1 MKTKKIT
8 ALVLAALMAAGT
20 TATAFADCDVVN
32 AGGDK
37 DAKRPLTFNDETIYE
52 NEDGVLT
59 PSTDFRPGDTLYIRL
74 DELNANGDKK
84 IEDEKDDMNVYADWK
99 VGKDAVESVDIVY
112 KKGNYPTSMEE
123 TTFTYTVDGVPFKI
137 EGKDIQHDLNSAI
150 KAQLTKH
157 QKENPDFLKDEIA
170 AELARFE
177 AKLYVVSGTYYP
189 DAEEALVKA
198 GWKKV
203 AVQVG
208 DGTGA
213 VSGYTSVDELVKDDC
228 SATQYTG
235 NPKAYYS
242 TQGDKDNGYGVYSS
256 ADGNSVGELSDD
268 CYIFGSGPYNFI
280 DVSAIDTAKKLN
292 STGLISDV
300 VRDMSGESYYVKNEG
315 DTPKSVE
322 DALAQAVDTDKNIS
336 VVDGYIVGG
345 TMTQPEDAKDMA
357 VASII
362 ANEVVN
368 VNTTVDRTYK
378 NNYTYWVEI
387 KTKEDDTTKV
397 LDLAGVLRIGS
408 TKNKAE
414 DVANAF
420 QLDTSLDNR
429 VYDSGAYVTVE
440 DEWTFAPDS
449 RSVVKFSD
457 DAEDVV
463 LYFGENEAAW
473 FEFDA
478 RGQSALNLEFTF
490 DFNKEIADLF
500 PEANIDFL
508 TFTSKPATNRTG
520 DLYIVADEDTYLYEV
535 TDDGVKTVAYL
546 PAGGTGSAAVSAALG
561 VKNINGAEYDE
572 KEGAWHIRTRKLG
585 AYAISDTELDT
596 SRTLDGDEPSSES
609 GNSGNNNGTKPIPDT
624 GR

>member
-20 TATAFADCDVVN
+20 TATAFADSDVVN
-32 AGGDK
+32 RGGDL
-37 DAKRPLTFNDETIYE
+37 DDKRPLTFNDETIYE

-150 KAQLTKH
+150 KAQLTEYQ
-157 QKENPDFLKDEIA
+157 QKNPDFLKDEIA

-177 AKLYVVSGTYYP
+177 AKLYVVSGTYYA

-203 AVQVG
+203 AVQAGTKGYSSVEELIKTG
-208 DGTGA
+208 TLAGGSDYAASADVDKGYGTYGTQDGTNDTA
-213 VSGYTSVDELVKDDC
+213 LDTSNDYVFSSTKKFLSVD
-228 SATQYTG
+228 A
-235 NPKAYYS
+235 
-242 TQGDKDNGYGVYSS
+242 
-256 ADGNSVGELSDD
+256 
-268 CYIFGSGPYNFI
+268 
-280 DVSAIDTAKKLN
+280 
-292 STGLISDV
+292 GLTVSDV
-300 VRDMSGESYYVKNEG
+300 IASGAIEDVVDMSGAAYYVKSEG
-315 DTPKSVE
+315 DTPMSVE
-322 DALAQAVDTDKNIS
+322 DALAQAVDTDKSIS
-336 VVDGYIVGG
+336 VVDGYVVGG
-345 TMTQPEDAKDMA
+345 EMTQPEDAKAMA

-368 VNTTVDRTYK
+368 VNTTVDRTYE

-414 DVANAF
+414 DATNAF

-596 SRTLDGDEPSSES
+596 SRTLDGDESSSES

>member
-20 TATAFADCDVVN
+20 TATAFADSDVVN
-32 AGGDK
+32 RGGDL
-37 DAKRPLTFNDETIYE
+37 DDKRPLTFNDETIYE

-150 KAQLTKH
+150 KAQLTEYQ
-157 QKENPDFLKDEIA
+157 QKNPDFLKDEIA

-177 AKLYVVSGTYYP
+177 AKLYVVSGTYYA

-203 AVQVG
+203 AVQAGTKGYSSVEELIKTG
-208 DGTGA
+208 TLAGGSDYAASADVNKGYGTYGTQDGTNDTA
-213 VSGYTSVDELVKDDC
+213 LDTSNDYVFSSTKKFLSVD
-228 SATQYTG
+228 A
-235 NPKAYYS
+235 
-242 TQGDKDNGYGVYSS
+242 
-256 ADGNSVGELSDD
+256 
-268 CYIFGSGPYNFI
+268 
-280 DVSAIDTAKKLN
+280 
-292 STGLISDV
+292 GLTVSDV
-300 VRDMSGESYYVKNEG
+300 IASGAIEDVVDMSGAAYYVKSEG
-315 DTPKSVE
+315 DTPMSVE
-322 DALAQAVDTDKNIS
+322 DALAQAVDTDKSIS
-336 VVDGYIVGG
+336 VVDGYVVGG
-345 TMTQPEDAKDMA
+345 EMTQPEDAKAMA

-368 VNTTVDRTYK
+368 VNTTVDRTYE

-414 DVANAF
+414 DATNAF

-429 VYDSGAYVTVE
+429 VYDNGAYVKVV
-440 DEWTFAPDS
+440 DEWTFKPDS
-449 RSVVKFSD
+449 RSVVKFDD
-457 DAEDVV
+457 DADDVT

-500 PEANIDFL
+500 PKANIDFL
-508 TFTSKPATNRTG
+508 TFTSKPSTNRTG
-520 DLYIVADEDTYLYEV
+520 DLYIVADEDTFLYEV
-535 TDDGVKTVAYL
+535 TEDGVKEI
-546 PAGGTGSAAVSAALG
+546 P
-561 VKNINGAEYDE
+561 NAEYSE

-596 SRTLDGDEPSSES
+596 SVKVNSKDETSKPTTSKP
-609 GNSGNNNGTKPIPDT
+609 NGGKDNPDT

>member
-20 TATAFADCDVVN
+20 TATAFADSDVVN
-32 AGGDK
+32 RGGDL

-150 KAQLTKH
+150 KAQLTDY
-157 QKENPDFLKDEIA
+157 QKNNPDFLKDEIA

-189 DAEEALVKA
+189 DAEEALKTA

-203 AVQVG
+203 AVQA
-208 DGTGA
+208 GTK
-213 VSGYTSVDELVKDDC
+213 GYSSVEELIKTGTLAGSTDYAASADVDKGYGTYGTQDVTNNTALDTSNDYVFSSTKKFLSVD
-228 SATQYTG
+228 A
-235 NPKAYYS
+235 
-242 TQGDKDNGYGVYSS
+242 
-256 ADGNSVGELSDD
+256 
-268 CYIFGSGPYNFI
+268 
-280 DVSAIDTAKKLN
+280 
-292 STGLISDV
+292 GLTVSDV
-300 VRDMSGESYYVKNEG
+300 IASGAIEDVVDMSGAAYYVKNEG

-535 TDDGVKTVAYL
+535 TDNGVKTVAYL

-596 SRTLDGDEPSSES
+596 SRTLDGDESSSES

>member
-20 TATAFADCDVVN
+20 TATAFADSDVVN
-32 AGGDK
+32 RGGDL
-37 DAKRPLTFNDETIYE
+37 DDKRPLTFNDETIYE

-99 VGKDAVESVDIVY
+99 VGKDAVESIDIVY

-123 TTFTYTVDGVPFKI
+123 TTFTFTVDGVPFKI
-137 EGKDIQHDLNSAI
+137 DGKDVQSDLNAAI
-150 KAQLTKH
+150 KKELEDYQAKH
-157 QKENPDFLKDEIA
+157 PDTFLKEEID

-177 AKLYVVSGTYYP
+177 ADLYVVSGTYYP
-189 DAEEALVKA
+189 DAEEALKAA

-203 AVQVG
+203 IGQINNGSVK
-208 DGTGA
+208 
-213 VSGYTSVDELVKDDC
+213 GYSSVVELVKGAGGNNS
-228 SATQYTG
+228 SATS
-235 NPKAYYS
+235 KYYADS
-242 TQGDKDNGYGVYSS
+242 DSASNGYGTYS
-256 ADGNSVGELSDD
+256 DSDMSEGSLTSD
-268 CYIFGSGPYNFI
+268 CYLFTSSTKFI
-280 DVSAIDTAKKLN
+280 DVSVNDTIAKIMGTGVITGVEDLN
-292 STGLISDV
+292 GAA
-300 VRDMSGESYYVKNEG
+300 YYVKNEG
-315 DTPKSVE
+315 DTPKSVA
-322 DALAQAVDTDKNIS
+322 DALAQAVGTDKNIS
-336 VVDGYIVGG
+336 VVDGYVVGG
-345 TMTQPEDAKDMA
+345 AMTQPEDAKKMA

-368 VNTTVDRTYK
+368 VNTIVDRTYK

-414 DVANAF
+414 DATNAF

-535 TDDGVKTVAYL
+535 TDNGVKEI
-546 PAGGTGSAAVSAALG
+546 P
-561 VKNINGAEYDE
+561 NAEYDE

-596 SRTLDGDEPSSES
+596 SRTLDGDESSSES
-609 GNSGNNNGTKPIPDT
+609 GNSGNNNGNKPIPDT

>member
-20 TATAFADCDVVN
+20 TATAFADSDVVN
-32 AGGDK
+32 RGGDL
-37 DAKRPLTFNDETIYE
+37 DDKRPLTFNDETIYE

-99 VGKDAVESVDIVY
+99 VGKDAVESIDIVY

-157 QKENPDFLKDEIA
+157 QQMNPDFLKDEIA

-177 AKLYVVSGTYYP
+177 AKLYVVSGTYYA
-189 DAEEALVKA
+189 DAEEALKAA

-203 AVQVG
+203 AVQAGTKGYSSVEELIK
-208 DGTGA
+208 TGA
-213 VSGYTSVDELVKDDC
+213 LAGSTDYAASADVAKGYGTYGTQDPTNNTALDTSNDYVFSSTKKFLSVD
-228 SATQYTG
+228 A
-235 NPKAYYS
+235 
-242 TQGDKDNGYGVYSS
+242 
-256 ADGNSVGELSDD
+256 
-268 CYIFGSGPYNFI
+268 
-280 DVSAIDTAKKLN
+280 
-292 STGLISDV
+292 GLTVSDV
-300 VRDMSGESYYVKNEG
+300 IASGAIEDVVDMSGAAYYVKNEG

-387 KTKEDDTTKV
+387 KTREDDTTKV

-414 DVANAF
+414 DATNAF

-535 TDDGVKTVAYL
+535 TDNGVKEI
-546 PAGGTGSAAVSAALG
+546 P
-561 VKNINGAEYDE
+561 NAEYDE

-596 SRTLDGDEPSSES
+596 SRTLDGDESSSES
-609 GNSGNNNGTKPIPDT
+609 GNSGNNNGNKPIPDT

>member
-20 TATAFADCDVVN
+20 TATAFADSDVVN
-32 AGGDK
+32 RGGDL
-37 DAKRPLTFNDETIYE
+37 DDKRPLTFNDETIYE

-99 VGKDAVESVDIVY
+99 VGKDAVESIDIVY
-112 KKGNYPTSMEE
+112 KKGNFFSALDE
-123 TTFTYTVDGVPFKI
+123 TTFTFTIDGVKFKI
-137 EGKDIQHDLNSAI
+137 PGNKDLGTDVAVKDAI
-150 KAQLTKH
+150 LAELKTYQASH
-157 QKENPDFLKDEIA
+157 PDFLKDEIA
-170 AELARFE
+170 AQMENYAGTVYAFTYGGETKNFATAKE
-177 AKLYVVSGTYYP
+177 ALEAAGWKYGTYYTY
-189 DAEEALVKA
+189 DGKA
-198 GWKKV
+198 YENTDVV
-203 AVQVG
+203 AILRAAGG
-208 DGTGA
+208 DN
-213 VSGYTSVDELVKDDC
+213 S
-228 SATQYTG
+228 SATS
-235 NPKAYYS
+235 KYYADS
-242 TQGDKDNGYGVYSS
+242 DSASNGYGTYS
-256 ADGNSVGELSDD
+256 DSDMSEGSLTSD
-268 CYIFGSGPYNFI
+268 CYIFTNGQKFVNSSVITTVEDLMSTNVVDGIEKKENVFK
-280 DVSAIDTAKKLN
+280 SADTL
-292 STGLISDV
+292 L
-300 VRDMSGESYYVKNEG
+300 GEK
-315 DTPKSVE
+315 
-322 DALAQAVDTDKNIS
+322 DALAAEKTVSAVNGYVENGTVLTEDQAKS
-336 VVDGYIVGG
+336 KAAA
-345 TMTQPEDAKDMA
+345 EA
-357 VASII
+357 VAAAA
-362 ANEVVN
+362 ANAATEYGVS
-368 VNTTVDRTYK
+368 YK

-414 DVANAF
+414 DATNAF

-535 TDDGVKTVAYL
+535 TDNGVKEI
-546 PAGGTGSAAVSAALG
+546 P
-561 VKNINGAEYDE
+561 NAEYDE

-596 SRTLDGDEPSSES
+596 SRTLDGDESSSES
-609 GNSGNNNGTKPIPDT
+609 GNSGNNNGNKPIPDT

>member
-20 TATAFADCDVVN
+20 TATAFADSDVVN
-32 AGGDK
+32 RGGDL
-37 DAKRPLTFNDETIYE
+37 DDKRPLTFNDETIYE

-112 KKGNYPTSMEE
+112 KKGNYFNNLDE
-123 TTFTYTVDGVPFKI
+123 TTFTFTVDGVKFEI
-137 EGKDIQHDLNSAI
+137 NGKGLGTDVAVKNAI
-150 KAQLTKH
+150 LAELKTYQASH
-157 QKENPDFLKDEIA
+157 PDFLKDEIA
-170 AELARFE
+170 AQMEN
-177 AKLYVVSGTYYP
+177 YSGTVYAFTYGGETKNF
-189 DAEEALVKA
+189 ATAKEALEAA
-198 GWKKV
+198 GWTYGDYFTYSGTDY
-203 AVQVG
+203 ADSQVTDVLDATG
-208 DGTGA
+208 KGKADGSEYA
-213 VSGYTSVDELVKDDC
+213 SQDAID
-228 SATQYTG
+228 A
-235 NPKAYYS
+235 
-242 TQGDKDNGYGVYSS
+242 GYGDYVDSQDGEHDQALQTSFYKFDTNKKFVDPAKVDTLTKLEATGIVDGLTK
-256 ADGNSVGELSDD
+256 ADGNYKAPTTNAMTE
-268 CYIFGSGPYNFI
+268 
-280 DVSAIDTAKKLN
+280 
-292 STGLISDV
+292 
-300 VRDMSGESYYVKNEG
+300 
-315 DTPKSVE
+315 E
-322 DALAQAVDTDKNIS
+322 DALAAEKAVSAVNGYVENGTVLTEDQAKS
-336 VVDGYIVGG
+336 KAAA
-345 TMTQPEDAKDMA
+345 EA
-357 VASII
+357 VAAAA
-362 ANEVVN
+362 ANAATEYGVS
-368 VNTTVDRTYK
+368 YK

-596 SRTLDGDEPSSES
+596 SRTLDGDESSSES

>member
-20 TATAFADCDVVN
+20 TATAFADSDVVN
-32 AGGDK
+32 RGGDL

-150 KAQLTKH
+150 KAQLTEYQ
-157 QKENPDFLKDEIA
+157 QKNPDFLKDEIA

-189 DAEEALVKA
+189 DAEEALKTA

-203 AVQVG
+203 AVQA
-208 DGTGA
+208 GTK
-213 VSGYTSVDELVKDDC
+213 GYSSVEELIKTGTLAGSTDYAASADVAKGYGTYGTQDVTNNIALDTSNDYVFSSTKKFLSVD
-228 SATQYTG
+228 A
-235 NPKAYYS
+235 
-242 TQGDKDNGYGVYSS
+242 
-256 ADGNSVGELSDD
+256 
-268 CYIFGSGPYNFI
+268 
-280 DVSAIDTAKKLN
+280 
-292 STGLISDV
+292 GLTVSDV
-300 VRDMSGESYYVKNEG
+300 IASGAIEDVVDMSGAAYYVKNEG

-368 VNTTVDRTYK
+368 VNTTVDRTYE

-397 LDLAGVLRIGS
+397 LDLAGILRIGS

-414 DVANAF
+414 DATNAF

-535 TDDGVKTVAYL
+535 TDNGVKTVAYL

-596 SRTLDGDEPSSES
+596 SRTLDGDESSSES
-609 GNSGNNNGTKPIPDT
+609 GNSGNNNGNKPIPDT

>member
-20 TATAFADCDVVN
+20 TATAFADSDVVN
-32 AGGDK
+32 RGGDL
-37 DAKRPLTFNDETIYE
+37 DDKRPLTFNDETIYE

-99 VGKDAVESVDIVY
+99 VGKDAVESIDIVY

-150 KAQLTKH
+150 KAQLTDY
-157 QKENPDFLKDEIA
+157 QKKNPDFLKDEIA

-177 AKLYVVSGTYYP
+177 AKLYVVSGTYYA
-189 DAEEALVKA
+189 DAEEALKAA

-203 AVQVG
+203 AVQA
-208 DGTGA
+208 GTK
-213 VSGYTSVDELVKDDC
+213 GYSSVEELIKTGTLAGSTDYAASADVAKGYGTYGTQDVTNNTALDTSNDYVFSSTQKFLSVD
-228 SATQYTG
+228 A
-235 NPKAYYS
+235 
-242 TQGDKDNGYGVYSS
+242 
-256 ADGNSVGELSDD
+256 
-268 CYIFGSGPYNFI
+268 
-280 DVSAIDTAKKLN
+280 
-292 STGLISDV
+292 GLTVSDV
-300 VRDMSGESYYVKNEG
+300 IASGAIEDVVDMSGAAYYVKSEG

-414 DVANAF
+414 DATNAF

-535 TDDGVKTVAYL
+535 TDNGVKEI
-546 PAGGTGSAAVSAALG
+546 P
-561 VKNINGAEYDE
+561 NAEYDE

-596 SRTLDGDEPSSES
+596 SRTLDGDESSSES
-609 GNSGNNNGTKPIPDT
+609 GNSGNDNGNKPIPDT

>member
-20 TATAFADCDVVN
+20 TATAFADSDVVN
-32 AGGDK
+32 RGGDL
-37 DAKRPLTFNDETIYE
+37 DDKRPLTFNDETIYE

-150 KAQLTKH
+150 KAQLTEYQ
-157 QKENPDFLKDEIA
+157 QKNPDFLKDEIA

-203 AVQVG
+203 AVQA
-208 DGTGA
+208 GTK
-213 VSGYTSVDELVKDDC
+213 GYSSVEELIKTGTLAGSTDYAASADVDKGYGTYGTQDATNNTALDTSNDYVFSSTKKFLSVD
-228 SATQYTG
+228 A
-235 NPKAYYS
+235 
-242 TQGDKDNGYGVYSS
+242 
-256 ADGNSVGELSDD
+256 
-268 CYIFGSGPYNFI
+268 
-280 DVSAIDTAKKLN
+280 
-292 STGLISDV
+292 GLTVSDV
-300 VRDMSGESYYVKNEG
+300 IASGAIEDVVDMSGAAYYVKNEG

-414 DVANAF
+414 DATNAF

>member
-20 TATAFADCDVVN
+20 TATAFADSDVVN
-32 AGGDK
+32 RGGDL
-37 DAKRPLTFNDETIYE
+37 DGKRPLTFNDETIYE

-150 KAQLTKH
+150 KAQLTEYQ
-157 QKENPDFLKDEIA
+157 QKNPDFLKDEIA

-177 AKLYVVSGTYYP
+177 AKLYVVSGTYYA
-189 DAEEALVKA
+189 DAEEALKAA

-203 AVQVG
+203 AVQA
-208 DGTGA
+208 GTK
-213 VSGYTSVDELVKDDC
+213 GYSSVEELIKTGTLAGSTDYAASADVAKGYGTYGTQDVTNNTALDTSNDYVFSSTQKFLSVD
-228 SATQYTG
+228 A
-235 NPKAYYS
+235 
-242 TQGDKDNGYGVYSS
+242 
-256 ADGNSVGELSDD
+256 
-268 CYIFGSGPYNFI
+268 
-280 DVSAIDTAKKLN
+280 
-292 STGLISDV
+292 GLTVSDV
-300 VRDMSGESYYVKNEG
+300 IASGAIEDVVDMSGAAYYVKSEG

-414 DVANAF
+414 DATNAF

-535 TDDGVKTVAYL
+535 TDNGVKEI
-546 PAGGTGSAAVSAALG
+546 P
-561 VKNINGAEYDE
+561 NAEYDE

-596 SRTLDGDEPSSES
+596 SRTLDGDESSSES

>member
-20 TATAFADCDVVN
+20 TATAFADSDVVN
-32 AGGDK
+32 RGGDL
-37 DAKRPLTFNDETIYE
+37 DDKRPLTFNDETIYE

-74 DELNANGDKK
+74 DELNANGNKK

-150 KAQLTKH
+150 KAQLTEYQ
-157 QKENPDFLKDEIA
+157 QKNPDFLKDEIA

-177 AKLYVVSGTYYP
+177 AKLYVVSSTYYP

-203 AVQVG
+203 AVQA
-208 DGTGA
+208 GTKGYSSVEELIKTGTLAGA
-213 VSGYTSVDELVKDDC
+213 SDYAASADVDKGYGTYGTQDVTNNTALDTSNDYVFSSTKKFLSVD
-228 SATQYTG
+228 A
-235 NPKAYYS
+235 
-242 TQGDKDNGYGVYSS
+242 
-256 ADGNSVGELSDD
+256 
-268 CYIFGSGPYNFI
+268 
-280 DVSAIDTAKKLN
+280 
-292 STGLISDV
+292 GLTVSDV
-300 VRDMSGESYYVKNEG
+300 IASGAIEDVVDMSGAAYYVKNEG
-315 DTPKSVE
+315 DTPKSVA
-322 DALAQAVDTDKNIS
+322 DALAQAVDTDKSIS
-336 VVDGYIVGG
+336 VVDGYVVGG
-345 TMTQPEDAKDMA
+345 EMTRPEDAKAMA

-414 DVANAF
+414 DATNAF

-535 TDDGVKTVAYL
+535 TDNGVKEI
-546 PAGGTGSAAVSAALG
+546 P
-561 VKNINGAEYDE
+561 NAEYDE

-596 SRTLDGDEPSSES
+596 SRTLDGDESSSES
-609 GNSGNNNGTKPIPDT
+609 GNSGNNNGNKPIPDT

>member
-20 TATAFADCDVVN
+20 TATAFADSDVVN
-32 AGGDK
+32 RGGDL
-37 DAKRPLTFNDETIYE
+37 DDKRPLTFNDETIYE

-74 DELNANGDKK
+74 DELNSNGDKK

-150 KAQLTKH
+150 KAQLTKYQ
-157 QKENPDFLKDEIA
+157 QKNPDFLKDEIA

-177 AKLYVVSGTYYP
+177 AKLYVVSGTYYA
-189 DAEEALVKA
+189 DAEEALKAA

-203 AVQVG
+203 AVRA
-208 DGTGA
+208 GTK
-213 VSGYTSVDELVKDDC
+213 GYSSVEELIKTGTLAGSTDYAASADVDKGYGTYGTQDPTNNTALDTSNDYVFSSTKKFLSVD
-228 SATQYTG
+228 A
-235 NPKAYYS
+235 
-242 TQGDKDNGYGVYSS
+242 
-256 ADGNSVGELSDD
+256 
-268 CYIFGSGPYNFI
+268 
-280 DVSAIDTAKKLN
+280 
-292 STGLISDV
+292 GLTVSDV
-300 VRDMSGESYYVKNEG
+300 IASGAIKDVVDMSGAAYYVKSEG

-345 TMTQPEDAKDMA
+345 IMTQPEDAKDMA

-414 DVANAF
+414 DATNAF

-596 SRTLDGDEPSSES
+596 SRTLDGDESSSES

>member
-32 AGGDK
+32 RGGDL
-37 DAKRPLTFNDETIYE
+37 DDKRPLTFNDETIYE

-150 KAQLTKH
+150 KAQLTEYQ
-157 QKENPDFLKDEIA
+157 QKNPDFLKDEIA

-189 DAEEALVKA
+189 DAEEALKTA

-203 AVQVG
+203 AVQA
-208 DGTGA
+208 GTK
-213 VSGYTSVDELVKDDC
+213 GYSSVEELIKTGTLAGSTDYAASADVDKGYGTYGTQDVTNNTALDTSNDYVFSSTKKFLSVD
-228 SATQYTG
+228 A
-235 NPKAYYS
+235 
-242 TQGDKDNGYGVYSS
+242 
-256 ADGNSVGELSDD
+256 
-268 CYIFGSGPYNFI
+268 
-280 DVSAIDTAKKLN
+280 
-292 STGLISDV
+292 GLTVSDV
-300 VRDMSGESYYVKNEG
+300 IASGAIEDVVDMSGAAYYVKNEG

-414 DVANAF
+414 DATNAF

-596 SRTLDGDEPSSES
+596 SRTLDGDESSSES

>member
-20 TATAFADCDVVN
+20 TATAFADSDVVN
-32 AGGDK
+32 RGGDL
-37 DAKRPLTFNDETIYE
+37 DDKRPLTFNDETIYE

-99 VGKDAVESVDIVY
+99 VGKDAVESIDIVY

-150 KAQLTKH
+150 KAQLTEYQ
-157 QKENPDFLKDEIA
+157 QKNPDFLKDEIA

-177 AKLYVVSGTYYP
+177 AKLYVVSGTYYA
-189 DAEEALVKA
+189 DAEEALKAA

-203 AVQVG
+203 AVQA
-208 DGTGA
+208 GTK
-213 VSGYTSVDELVKDDC
+213 GYSSVEELIKTGTLAGSTDYAASADVDKGYGTYGTQDVTNNTALDTSNDYVFSSTKKFLSVD
-228 SATQYTG
+228 A
-235 NPKAYYS
+235 
-242 TQGDKDNGYGVYSS
+242 
-256 ADGNSVGELSDD
+256 
-268 CYIFGSGPYNFI
+268 
-280 DVSAIDTAKKLN
+280 
-292 STGLISDV
+292 GLTVSDV
-300 VRDMSGESYYVKNEG
+300 IASGAIEDVVDMSGAAYYVKNEG

-414 DVANAF
+414 DATNAF

>member
-37 DAKRPLTFNDETIYE
+37 DPKRPLTFNDETIYE

-150 KAQLTKH
+150 KAQLTEYQ
-157 QKENPDFLKDEIA
+157 QKNPDFLKDEIA

-189 DAEEALVKA
+189 DAEEALKTA

-203 AVQVG
+203 AVQA
-208 DGTGA
+208 GTK
-213 VSGYTSVDELVKDDC
+213 GYSSVEELIKTGTLAGSTDYAASADVDKGYGTYGTQDVTNNTALDTSNDYVFSSTKKFLSVD
-228 SATQYTG
+228 A
-235 NPKAYYS
+235 
-242 TQGDKDNGYGVYSS
+242 
-256 ADGNSVGELSDD
+256 
-268 CYIFGSGPYNFI
+268 
-280 DVSAIDTAKKLN
+280 
-292 STGLISDV
+292 GLTVSDV
-300 VRDMSGESYYVKNEG
+300 IASGAIEDVVDMSGAAYYVKNEG

-414 DVANAF
+414 DATNAF

-535 TDDGVKTVAYL
+535 TDDGVKEI
-546 PAGGTGSAAVSAALG
+546 P
-561 VKNINGAEYDE
+561 NAEYDE

-596 SRTLDGDEPSSES
+596 SRTLDGDESSSES
-609 GNSGNNNGTKPIPDT
+609 GNSGNNNGNKPIPDT

>member
-20 TATAFADCDVVN
+20 TATAFADSDVVN
-32 AGGDK
+32 RGGDL
-37 DAKRPLTFNDETIYE
+37 DDKRPLTFNDETIYE

-99 VGKDAVESVDIVY
+99 VGKDAVESIDIVY

-150 KAQLTKH
+150 KAQLTEYQ
-157 QKENPDFLKDEIA
+157 QKNPDFLKDEIA

-189 DAEEALVKA
+189 DAEEALKTA

-203 AVQVG
+203 AVQA
-208 DGTGA
+208 GTK
-213 VSGYTSVDELVKDDC
+213 GYSSVEELIKTGTLAGSTDYAASADVDKGYGTYGTQDVTNNTALDTSNDYVFSSTKKFLSVD
-228 SATQYTG
+228 A
-235 NPKAYYS
+235 
-242 TQGDKDNGYGVYSS
+242 
-256 ADGNSVGELSDD
+256 
-268 CYIFGSGPYNFI
+268 
-280 DVSAIDTAKKLN
+280 
-292 STGLISDV
+292 GLTVSDV
-300 VRDMSGESYYVKNEG
+300 IASGAIEDVVDMSGAAYYVKNEG

-414 DVANAF
+414 DATNAF

-508 TFTSKPATNRTG
+508 TFTSRPATNRTG

-596 SRTLDGDEPSSES
+596 SRTLDGDESSSES
-609 GNSGNNNGTKPIPDT
+609 GNTDGSKPNPSTD
-624 GR
+624 R

>member
-20 TATAFADCDVVN
+20 TATAFADSDVVN
-32 AGGDK
+32 RGGDL
-37 DAKRPLTFNDETIYE
+37 DDKRPLTFNDETIYE

-150 KAQLTKH
+150 KAQLTDY
-157 QKENPDFLKDEIA
+157 QKKNPDFLKDEIA

-177 AKLYVVSGTYYP
+177 AKLYVVSGTYYA
-189 DAEEALVKA
+189 DAEEALKAA

-203 AVQVG
+203 AVQA
-208 DGTGA
+208 GTK
-213 VSGYTSVDELVKDDC
+213 GYSSVEELIKTGTLAGSTDYAASADVAKGYGTYGTQDVTNNTALDTSNDYVFSSTQKFLSVD
-228 SATQYTG
+228 A
-235 NPKAYYS
+235 
-242 TQGDKDNGYGVYSS
+242 
-256 ADGNSVGELSDD
+256 
-268 CYIFGSGPYNFI
+268 
-280 DVSAIDTAKKLN
+280 
-292 STGLISDV
+292 GLTVSDV
-300 VRDMSGESYYVKNEG
+300 IASGAIEDVVDMSGAAYYVKSEG

-414 DVANAF
+414 DATNAF

-535 TDDGVKTVAYL
+535 TDNGVKEI
-546 PAGGTGSAAVSAALG
+546 P
-561 VKNINGAEYDE
+561 NAEYDE

-596 SRTLDGDEPSSES
+596 SRTLDGDESSSES
-609 GNSGNNNGTKPIPDT
+609 GNSGNNNGNKPIPDT
-624 GR
+624 GRSAD

>member
-20 TATAFADCDVVN
+20 TATAFADSDVVN
-32 AGGDK
+32 RGGDL
-37 DAKRPLTFNDETIYE
+37 DDKRPLTFNDETIYE

-84 IEDEKDDMNVYADWK
+84 IEDEKDDMKVYADWK
-99 VGKDAVESVDIVY
+99 VGKDAVESIDIVY

-150 KAQLTKH
+150 KAQLTEYQ
-157 QKENPDFLKDEIA
+157 QKNPDFLKDEIA

-177 AKLYVVSGTYYP
+177 AKLYVVSGTYYA
-189 DAEEALVKA
+189 DAEEALKAA
-198 GWKKV
+198 GWKK
-203 AVQVG
+203 AIGQIN
-208 DGTGA
+208 DGS
-213 VSGYTSVDELVKDDC
+213 VKGYSSVVELVKGAGGDNSDATNKYYDQADDKTAGFG
-228 SATQYTG
+228 SYLTSD
-235 NPKAYYS
+235 NN
-242 TQGDKDNGYGVYSS
+242 TQGQLTSNCYLFTSS
-256 ADGNSVGELSDD
+256 TK
-268 CYIFGSGPYNFI
+268 FI
-280 DVSAIDTAKKLN
+280 DVSVNDTIAKIIGTGVITGVEDLN
-292 STGLISDV
+292 GAA
-300 VRDMSGESYYVKNEG
+300 YYVKNEG

-336 VVDGYIVGG
+336 VVDGYVVGDE
-345 TMTQPEDAKDMA
+345 MTQPEDAKDMA

-414 DVANAF
+414 DATNAF

-596 SRTLDGDEPSSES
+596 SRTLDGDESSSES

>member
-84 IEDEKDDMNVYADWK
+84 IEDEKDDMKVYADWK

-150 KAQLTKH
+150 KAQLTDY
-157 QKENPDFLKDEIA
+157 QKNNPDFLKDEIA

-177 AKLYVVSGTYYP
+177 AKLYVVSGTYHP
-189 DAEEALVKA
+189 DAEEALKAA
-198 GWKKV
+198 GWKK
-203 AVQVG
+203 AIGQIN
-208 DGTGA
+208 DGS
-213 VSGYTSVDELVKDDC
+213 VKGYSSVVELVKGAGGDNSDATNKYYDQADDKTAGFG
-228 SATQYTG
+228 SYLTSDD
-235 NPKAYYS
+235 N
-242 TQGDKDNGYGVYSS
+242 TQGQLTSNCYLFTSS
-256 ADGNSVGELSDD
+256 TK
-268 CYIFGSGPYNFI
+268 FI
-280 DVSAIDTAKKLN
+280 DVRVNDTIAKIIGTGVITGVEDLN
-292 STGLISDV
+292 GAA
-300 VRDMSGESYYVKNEG
+300 YYVKNEG

-336 VVDGYIVGG
+336 VVDGYIVGDE
-345 TMTQPEDAKDMA
+345 MTQPEDAKAMA

-414 DVANAF
+414 DATNEF
-420 QLDTSLDNR
+420 QLDTSMDNR
-429 VYDSGAYVTVE
+429 VYAGGVYVTVE

-535 TDDGVKTVAYL
+535 TDNGVKEI
-546 PAGGTGSAAVSAALG
+546 P
-561 VKNINGAEYDE
+561 NAEYDE

-596 SRTLDGDEPSSES
+596 SRTLDGDESSSES
-609 GNSGNNNGTKPIPDT
+609 GNSGNNNGNKPIPDT

>member
-20 TATAFADCDVVN
+20 TATAFADSDVVN
-32 AGGDK
+32 RGGDL
-37 DAKRPLTFNDETIYE
+37 DDKRPLTFNDETIYE

-150 KAQLTKH
+150 KAQLTDY
-157 QKENPDFLKDEIA
+157 QKNNPDFLKDEIA

-177 AKLYVVSGTYYP
+177 AKLYVVSGTYHP
-189 DAEEALVKA
+189 DAEEALKAA

-203 AVQVG
+203 AVQA
-208 DGTGA
+208 GTK
-213 VSGYTSVDELVKDDC
+213 GYSSVVELVKGAGGNNSGATSKYYADSD
-228 SATQYTG
+228 SA
-235 NPKAYYS
+235 S
-242 TQGDKDNGYGVYSS
+242 NGYGTYS
-256 ADGNSVGELSDD
+256 DSDMSEGSLTSD
-268 CYIFGSGPYNFI
+268 CYLFTSSTKFI
-280 DVSAIDTAKKLN
+280 DVSVNDTIAKIIGTGVITGVEDLN
-292 STGLISDV
+292 GAA
-300 VRDMSGESYYVKNEG
+300 YYVKNEG

-414 DVANAF
+414 DATNAF

-596 SRTLDGDEPSSES
+596 SRTLDGDESSSES

>member
-32 AGGDK
+32 AGGNLD
-37 DAKRPLTFNDETIYE
+37 DKRPLTFNDETIYE

-99 VGKDAVESVDIVY
+99 VGKDAVESIDIVY

-150 KAQLTKH
+150 KAQLTEYQ
-157 QKENPDFLKDEIA
+157 QKNPDFLKDEIA

-189 DAEEALVKA
+189 DAEEALKTA

-203 AVQVG
+203 AVQA
-208 DGTGA
+208 GTK
-213 VSGYTSVDELVKDDC
+213 GYSSVEELIKTGTLAGSTDYAASADVAKGYGTYGTQDVTNNTALDTSNDYVFSSTKKFLSVD
-228 SATQYTG
+228 A
-235 NPKAYYS
+235 
-242 TQGDKDNGYGVYSS
+242 
-256 ADGNSVGELSDD
+256 
-268 CYIFGSGPYNFI
+268 
-280 DVSAIDTAKKLN
+280 
-292 STGLISDV
+292 GLTVSDV
-300 VRDMSGESYYVKNEG
+300 IASGAIEDVVDMSGAAYYVKNEG

-414 DVANAF
+414 DATNAF

-596 SRTLDGDEPSSES
+596 SRTLDGDESSSES

>member
-20 TATAFADCDVVN
+20 TATAFADSDVVN
-32 AGGDK
+32 RGGDL
-37 DAKRPLTFNDETIYE
+37 DDKRPLTFNDETIYE

-150 KAQLTKH
+150 KAQLTEYQ
-157 QKENPDFLKDEIA
+157 QKNPDFLKDEIA

-189 DAEEALVKA
+189 DAEEALKTA

-203 AVQVG
+203 AVQA
-208 DGTGA
+208 GTK
-213 VSGYTSVDELVKDDC
+213 GYSSVEELIKTGTLAGSTDYAASADVDKGYGTYGTQDVTNNTALDTSNDYVFSSTKKFLSVD
-228 SATQYTG
+228 A
-235 NPKAYYS
+235 
-242 TQGDKDNGYGVYSS
+242 
-256 ADGNSVGELSDD
+256 
-268 CYIFGSGPYNFI
+268 
-280 DVSAIDTAKKLN
+280 
-292 STGLISDV
+292 GLTVSDV
-300 VRDMSGESYYVKNEG
+300 IASGAIEDVVDMSGAAYYVKNEG

-596 SRTLDGDEPSSES
+596 SRTLDGDESSSES

>member
-20 TATAFADCDVVN
+20 TATAFADSDVVN
-32 AGGDK
+32 RGGDL
-37 DAKRPLTFNDETIYE
+37 DDKRPLTFNDETIYE

-112 KKGNYPTSMEE
+112 KKGNYFNNLDE
-123 TTFTYTVDGVPFKI
+123 TTFTFTVDGVKFEI
-137 EGKDIQHDLNSAI
+137 NGKGLETDVAVKNAI
-150 KAQLTKH
+150 LAELKTYQASH
-157 QKENPDFLKDEIA
+157 PDFLKDEIA
-170 AELARFE
+170 VELTKYTVTEGFKDASDNYY
-177 AKLYVVSGTYYP
+177 ADGYAVSAFKDGSTYYAADEVAEYVP
-189 DAEEALVKA
+189 TEFANDGADVLGSGLYLDPADTGIIVNAADYENHGTNWTKPADASEYLVTALNGDFKAIKVADVADVTVADLVNEGFVTVAAGTIFDKDTRAAAAGITEITDAE
-198 GWKKV
+198 
-203 AVQVG
+203 
-208 DGTGA
+208 
-213 VSGYTSVDELVKDDC
+213 Y
-228 SATQYTG
+228 
-235 NPKAYYS
+235 
-242 TQGDKDNGYGVYSS
+242 
-256 ADGNSVGELSDD
+256 
-268 CYIFGSGPYNFI
+268 
-280 DVSAIDTAKKLN
+280 
-292 STGLISDV
+292 
-300 VRDMSGESYYVKNEG
+300 
-315 DTPKSVE
+315 
-322 DALAQAVDTDKNIS
+322 
-336 VVDGYIVGG
+336 VVDGKIVS
-345 TMTQPEDAKDMA
+345 QADATAEAID
-357 VASII
+357 
-362 ANEVVN
+362 EVVAIAAADAAN
-368 VNTTVDRTYK
+368 DYSVSYK

-414 DVANAF
+414 DATNEF
-420 QLDTSLDNR
+420 QLDTSMDNR
-429 VYDSGAYVTVE
+429 VYAGGVYVTVE

-473 FEFDA
+473 YEFDA

-490 DFNKEIADLF
+490 DFNKDIADLF
-500 PEANIDFL
+500 PKANIDFL

-535 TDDGVKTVAYL
+535 TDNGVKEI
-546 PAGGTGSAAVSAALG
+546 P
-561 VKNINGAEYDE
+561 NAEYDE

-596 SRTLDGDEPSSES
+596 SRTLDGDESSSES

>member
-20 TATAFADCDVVN
+20 TATAFADSDVVN
-32 AGGDK
+32 RGGDL
-37 DAKRPLTFNDETIYE
+37 DDKRPLTFNDETIYE

-150 KAQLTKH
+150 KAQLTEYQ
-157 QKENPDFLKDEIA
+157 QKNPDFLKDEIA

-177 AKLYVVSGTYYP
+177 AKLYVVSGTYYA
-189 DAEEALVKA
+189 DAEEALKAA
-198 GWKKV
+198 GWKK
-203 AVQVG
+203 AIGQIN
-208 DGTGA
+208 DGS
-213 VSGYTSVDELVKDDC
+213 VKGYSSVVELVKGAGGDNSDATNKYYDQADDKT
-228 SATQYTG
+228 AGFG
-235 NPKAYYS
+235 NYLAS
-242 TQGDKDNGYGVYSS
+242 DDNTQGKLTS
-256 ADGNSVGELSDD
+256 D
-268 CYIFGSGPYNFI
+268 CYLFTSSTKFI
-280 DVSAIDTAKKLN
+280 DVSVNDTIAKIIGTGVITGVEDLN
-292 STGLISDV
+292 GAA
-300 VRDMSGESYYVKNEG
+300 YYVKSEG
-315 DTPKSVE
+315 DTPMSVE
-322 DALAQAVDTDKNIS
+322 DALAQAVDTDKSIS
-336 VVDGYIVGG
+336 VVDGYVVGG
-345 TMTQPEDAKDMA
+345 EMTQPEDAKAMA

-368 VNTTVDRTYK
+368 VNTTVDRTYE

-414 DVANAF
+414 DATNAF

-596 SRTLDGDEPSSES
+596 SRTLDGDESSSES

>member
-52 NEDGVLT
+52 KNDDGVLT

-99 VGKDAVESVDIVY
+99 VGKDAVESIDIVY

-157 QKENPDFLKDEIA
+157 QQENPDFLKDEIA

-177 AKLYVVSGTYYP
+177 AKLYVVGGTYYP
-189 DAEEALVKA
+189 DAEEALKAA
-198 GWKKV
+198 GWKK
-203 AVQVG
+203 AIGQIN
-208 DGTGA
+208 DGS
-213 VSGYTSVDELVKDDC
+213 VKGYSSVVELVKGAGGDNSDATNKYYNQADDKTAGFG
-228 SATQYTG
+228 SYLTSDD
-235 NPKAYYS
+235 N
-242 TQGDKDNGYGVYSS
+242 TQGQLTSNCYLFTSS
-256 ADGNSVGELSDD
+256 TK
-268 CYIFGSGPYNFI
+268 FI
-280 DVSAIDTAKKLN
+280 DVSVNDTIAKIIGTGVITGVEDLN
-292 STGLISDV
+292 GAA
-300 VRDMSGESYYVKNEG
+300 YYVKNEG

-414 DVANAF
+414 DATNAF

-535 TDDGVKTVAYL
+535 TDDGVKEI
-546 PAGGTGSAAVSAALG
+546 P
-561 VKNINGAEYDE
+561 NAEYDE

-596 SRTLDGDEPSSES
+596 SRTLDGDESSSES

>member
-20 TATAFADCDVVN
+20 TATAFADSDVVN
-32 AGGDK
+32 AGGNLD
-37 DAKRPLTFNDETIYE
+37 DKRPLTFNDETIYE

-150 KAQLTKH
+150 KAQLTEH
-157 QKENPDFLKDEIA
+157 QQKNPDFLKDEIA

-177 AKLYVVSGTYYP
+177 AKLYVVSGTYYA
-189 DAEEALVKA
+189 DAEEALKAA

-203 AVQVG
+203 AVQA
-208 DGTGA
+208 GTK
-213 VSGYTSVDELVKDDC
+213 GYSSVEELIKTGTLAGSTDYAASADVAKGYGTYGTQDVTNNTALDTSNDYVFSSTKKFLSVD
-228 SATQYTG
+228 A
-235 NPKAYYS
+235 
-242 TQGDKDNGYGVYSS
+242 
-256 ADGNSVGELSDD
+256 
-268 CYIFGSGPYNFI
+268 
-280 DVSAIDTAKKLN
+280 
-292 STGLISDV
+292 GLTVSDV
-300 VRDMSGESYYVKNEG
+300 IASGAIEDVVDMSDAAYYVKSEG

-414 DVANAF
+414 DVTNAF

-596 SRTLDGDEPSSES
+596 SRTLDGDESSSES

>member
-20 TATAFADCDVVN
+20 TATAFADSDVVN
-32 AGGDK
+32 RGGDL
-37 DAKRPLTFNDETIYE
+37 DDKRPLTFNDETIYE

-150 KAQLTKH
+150 KAQLTEYQ
-157 QKENPDFLKDEIA
+157 QKNPDFLKDEIA

-177 AKLYVVSGTYYP
+177 AKLYVVSGTYYA
-189 DAEEALVKA
+189 DAEEALKDA

-203 AVQVG
+203 AVQA
-208 DGTGA
+208 GTK
-213 VSGYTSVDELVKDDC
+213 GYSSVEELIKTGTPAGSTDYAASADVAKGYGTYGTQDVTNNTPLDTSNDYVFSSTKKFLSVD
-228 SATQYTG
+228 A
-235 NPKAYYS
+235 
-242 TQGDKDNGYGVYSS
+242 
-256 ADGNSVGELSDD
+256 
-268 CYIFGSGPYNFI
+268 
-280 DVSAIDTAKKLN
+280 
-292 STGLISDV
+292 GLTVSDV
-300 VRDMSGESYYVKNEG
+300 IASGAIEDVVDMSGAAYYVKNEG

-414 DVANAF
+414 DATNAF

-596 SRTLDGDEPSSES
+596 SRTLDGDESSSES
-609 GNSGNNNGTKPIPDT
+609 GNSGNNNGNKPIPDT

>member
-8 ALVLAALMAAGT
+8 ALVLAAPMAAGT
-20 TATAFADCDVVN
+20 TATAFADSDVVN
-32 AGGDK
+32 RGGDL
-37 DAKRPLTFNDETIYE
+37 DDKRPLTFNDETIYE

-150 KAQLTKH
+150 KAQLTDY
-157 QKENPDFLKDEIA
+157 QKNNPDFLKDEIA

-177 AKLYVVSGTYYP
+177 AKLYVVSGTYHP
-189 DAEEALVKA
+189 DAEEALKAA

-203 AVQVG
+203 AVQA
-208 DGTGA
+208 GTK
-213 VSGYTSVDELVKDDC
+213 GYSSVEELIKTGTLAGSTDYAASADVDKGYGTYGTQDVTNNTALDTSNDYVFSSTKKFLSVD
-228 SATQYTG
+228 A
-235 NPKAYYS
+235 
-242 TQGDKDNGYGVYSS
+242 
-256 ADGNSVGELSDD
+256 
-268 CYIFGSGPYNFI
+268 
-280 DVSAIDTAKKLN
+280 
-292 STGLISDV
+292 GLTVSDV
-300 VRDMSGESYYVKNEG
+300 IASGAIEDVVDMSGAAYYVKNEG

-397 LDLAGVLRIGS
+397 LDPGWC
-408 TKNKAE
+408 AE
-414 DVANAF
+414 
-420 QLDTSLDNR
+420 NR
-429 VYDSGAYVTVE
+429 FHQEQG
-440 DEWTFAPDS
+440 
-449 RSVVKFSD
+449 
-457 DAEDVV
+457 
-463 LYFGENEAAW
+463 
-473 FEFDA
+473 
-478 RGQSALNLEFTF
+478 
-490 DFNKEIADLF
+490 
-500 PEANIDFL
+500 
-508 TFTSKPATNRTG
+508 
-520 DLYIVADEDTYLYEV
+520 
-535 TDDGVKTVAYL
+535 
-546 PAGGTGSAAVSAALG
+546 
-561 VKNINGAEYDE
+561 
-572 KEGAWHIRTRKLG
+572 
-585 AYAISDTELDT
+585 
-596 SRTLDGDEPSSES
+596 
-609 GNSGNNNGTKPIPDT
+609 
-624 GR
+624 

>member
-20 TATAFADCDVVN
+20 TATAFADSDVVN
-32 AGGDK
+32 RGGDL
-37 DAKRPLTFNDETIYE
+37 DDKRPLTFNDETIYE

-84 IEDEKDDMNVYADWK
+84 IEDEKDDMKVYADWK

-150 KAQLTKH
+150 KAQLTEYQ
-157 QKENPDFLKDEIA
+157 QKNPDFLKDEIA

-177 AKLYVVSGTYYP
+177 AKLYVVSGTYYA
-189 DAEEALVKA
+189 DAEEALKAA
-198 GWKKV
+198 GWKK
-203 AVQVG
+203 AIGQIN
-208 DGTGA
+208 DGS
-213 VSGYTSVDELVKDDC
+213 VKGYSSVVELVKGAGGDNSDATNKYYDQADDKTAGFG
-228 SATQYTG
+228 SYLTSD
-235 NPKAYYS
+235 NN
-242 TQGDKDNGYGVYSS
+242 TQGPLTSNCYLFTSS
-256 ADGNSVGELSDD
+256 TK
-268 CYIFGSGPYNFI
+268 FI
-280 DVSAIDTAKKLN
+280 DVSVNDTIAKIIGTGVITGVEDLN
-292 STGLISDV
+292 GAA
-300 VRDMSGESYYVKNEG
+300 YYVKNEG

-336 VVDGYIVGG
+336 VVDGYVVGDE
-345 TMTQPEDAKDMA
+345 MTQPEDAKAMA

-596 SRTLDGDEPSSES
+596 SRTLDGDESSSES
-609 GNSGNNNGTKPIPDT
+609 GNTDGSKPNPST

>member
-20 TATAFADCDVVN
+20 TATAFADSDVVN
-32 AGGDK
+32 RGGDL
-37 DAKRPLTFNDETIYE
+37 DDKRPLTFNDETIYE

-99 VGKDAVESVDIVY
+99 VGKDAVESIDIVY
-112 KKGNYPTSMEE
+112 KKGNFFSALDE
-123 TTFTYTVDGVPFKI
+123 TTFTFTIDGVTFKI
-137 EGKDIQHDLNSAI
+137 NGAGLATDVAVKNAILAEIQDYQAAH
-150 KAQLTKH
+150 
-157 QKENPDFLKDEIA
+157 PDFLKDEIA
-170 AELARFE
+170 VELTKYTVTEGFKDASDNYYADGYAVSAFQDSTDNKYYAADEVAEYVPTEFANDGADVLGSGLYLDPADTGIIVNAADYENHGTNWTKPADASEYLVTALNGDFKAIKVADVADVTVADLVNEGFVTVAAGTIFDKDTRAAAAGITE
-177 AKLYVVSGTYYP
+177 IDDTVYVVNNKIVAKTVA
-189 DAEEALVKA
+189 DAEAEDDAIA
-198 GWKKV
+198 AAAAD
-203 AVQVG
+203 AVN
-208 DGTGA
+208 
-213 VSGYTSVDELVKDDC
+213 S
-228 SATQYTG
+228 
-235 NPKAYYS
+235 
-242 TQGDKDNGYGVYSS
+242 YGVS
-256 ADGNSVGELSDD
+256 
-268 CYIFGSGPYNFI
+268 
-280 DVSAIDTAKKLN
+280 
-292 STGLISDV
+292 
-300 VRDMSGESYYVKNEG
+300 
-315 DTPKSVE
+315 
-322 DALAQAVDTDKNIS
+322 
-336 VVDGYIVGG
+336 
-345 TMTQPEDAKDMA
+345 
-357 VASII
+357 
-362 ANEVVN
+362 
-368 VNTTVDRTYK
+368 YK

-414 DVANAF
+414 DVTNAF

-596 SRTLDGDEPSSES
+596 SRTLDGDESSSES